1 VKSFIVVLCVIFCG
15 AYKRTEELVS
25 DKADKANESENA
37 SVTLPA
43 TVQKIIPA
51 FGSEP
56 EKAEIAIEGAE
67 ELYREIR
74 VENNLRD
81 PDGSDVKLKKGAE
94 VEVTIEAEP
103 AATIPRDRVV
113 PIKGPTRL

>member
-1 VKSFIVVLCVIFCG
+1 MSN
-15 AYKRTEELVS
+15 
-25 DKADKANESENA
+25 KADKANESENA
-37 SVTLPA
+37 TVTLPA
-43 TVQKIIPA
+43 TVQKIVPA
-51 FGSEP
+51 LGSQP

-81 PDGSDVKLKKGAE
+81 PDGSAVKLKKGAE

-103 AATIPRDRVV
+103 TATAPKDKVV